1 MYFQWLETEFLQYL
15 EDWET
20 AVANR
25 EGFSVAEKK
34 SMLLSE
40 ETSRGLKLTGTY
52 MYVYTQCL
60 NTGVC
65 MCVCE
70 M

>member
-25 EGFSVAEKK
+25 EGFTDAEKK
-34 SMLLSE
+34 SMLLSV
-40 ETSRGLKLTGTY
+40 ETSRGLKLTSTY
-52 MYVYTQCL
+52 MYMY

-65 MCVCE
+65 E